1 MPDVD
6 KILRLVA
13 EGVLTA
19 EEADEIL
26 AGAQRTEQKSERET
40 EPQQERA
47 PESGARQLRIE
58 VSEGGRRVV
67 NLRVPL
73 NIASLANAFV
83 PGLSEEHGERIR
95 AAIAGGVRGPILDI
109 GDESGDRVLIISE

>member
-6 KILRLVA
+6 KILRLVS
-13 EGVLTA
+13 EGVLSA

-26 AGAQRTEQKSERET
+26 AGSGRVDHEHQPNPA
-40 EPQQERA
+40 PA

-67 NLRVPL
+67 NLRVPM
-73 NIASLANAFV
+73 NIASLASAFV
-83 PGLSEEHGERIR
+83 PGLSHEHGERIR
-95 AAIAGGVRGPILDI
+95 TAIAAGARGPILDI
-109 GDESGDRVLIISE
+109 GTEDGDRVLIISE